1 MGGGRQSSDHLPAVV
16 SELAD
21 DGVTSSQSSS
31 DRHPDDSPLSYS
43 PEITVAAT
51 DSATEEE
58 VCYNPPRRKTYNEL
72 LESYSNP
79 PARKATLRET
89 KDLILRHKPGD
100 WIEEVGGTTVGDY
113 EVSDC
118 TTLLLIGPRGSGK
131 STLIN
136 RITMVFE
143 DDQSTPHRAQVSH
156 NLSATLG
163 TCFLQEYM
171 IPRKSK
177 SLCIY
182 DTRSLSSKPSDNV
195 ELLQCWMTRGVSHGE
210 MVIRQ
215 SDDIMTRNTIKS
227 MVRQGVFS
235 PCKKRVVNFVI
246 LVVNG
251 VSILESIH
259 AKDNGYVDILLE
271 TFKYPFL
278 SFKDNKPALV
288 ITHGDELSIS
298 QRACVRM
305 YLGELLGIPPVQQIF
320 DIADMKD
327 EDTELA
333 IVDMLRYC
341 IEHADRNLP
350 FNQNY
355 LLQGQRICHSMMEML
370 QGYDTILE
378 VVVITLCIILLLLR
392 GIVNLI

>member
-1 MGGGRQSSDHLPAVV
+1 MGGGRRSSDHLPA
-16 SELAD
+16 ELAD

-51 DSATEEE
+51 DSAAEEE

-136 RITMVFE
+136 RITRVFE

-215 SDDIMTRNTIKS
+215 SDDIVTRNTIKS

-235 PCKKRVVNFVI
+235 PYKKRVVNFVI

-251 VSILESIH
+251 VSILEWIH

-305 YLGELLGIPPVQQIF
+305 YLGELLGIPPVHQIF

-378 VVVITLCIILLLLR
+378 VVAITLCIILLLLR